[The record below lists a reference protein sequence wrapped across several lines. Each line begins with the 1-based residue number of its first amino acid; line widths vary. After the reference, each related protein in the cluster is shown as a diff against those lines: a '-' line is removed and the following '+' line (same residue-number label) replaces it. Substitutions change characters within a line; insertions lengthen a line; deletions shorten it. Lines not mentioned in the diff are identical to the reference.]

1 MMNIRIPSLLLAVVL
16 VAASAALPALAAAP
30 AGSQIG
36 NQASATYADGAAV
49 TRTVTSNTVITT
61 VQQVASLS
69 FSANGTKTVSAG
81 GQVYY
86 PHTIVNTGNGP
97 DTFTLAA
104 APQSSTF
111 SFVAFVYYADANGD
125 GVPDNAVPITTTWK
139 TWPAASCRPPP
150 SPATRTR
157 CC

>member
-1 MMNIRIPSLLLAVVL
+1 MLNVRIPSLLLAVAL
-16 VAASAALPALAAAP
+16 VAASAALPVFAAAP

-69 FSANGTKTVSAG
+69 FTANGTKTVSAG

-97 DTFTLAA
+97 DSFTLAA
-104 APQSSTF
+104 APQASTF
-111 SFVAFVYYADANGD
+111 SFAAFVYYADANGD
-125 GVPDNAVPITTTWK
+125 GVPITTTGQL
-139 TWPAASCRPPP
+139 AAGQVFLSVVVH
-150 SPATRTR
+150 
-157 CC
+157 